1 MSSLALMLPP
11 DPGTP
16 PIVSASRTVLPF
28 ARSIFLQISHRA
40 GIVSLLS
47 TLATWAL
54 LYLSKDA
61 TAALAIAAATAETG
75 LASALLARLITP
87 ATDRREANGSAI
99 FNLVLLVL
107 GLYLMVFLRIGQ
119 IHSAGSKFFNAPSS
133 QPSISR

>member
-54 LYLSKDA
+54 LYLSKD
-61 TAALAIAAATAETG
+61 ATAETG

-133 QPSISR
+133 QASISR